1 MTRDK
6 EFDVSTYSVV
16 EYVGDLNKETF
27 DCHNHSIN
35 NFLYKE
41 SREFNLSNL
50 ANTTIVYDNK
60 EKRILGFYT
69 LNAGVIEFT
78 RRNDKFVRHSP
89 GFDGNTMF
97 ADGGVQTY
105 PVIHL
110 AYIALNKEYQ
120 RNNEY
125 RYGTQLLKQVFEVLI
140 CDIKERIGFS
150 ALKVSALSESVDFY
164 LRNGFEYVYYKPEMC
179 DIKEYDMFIR
189 YNRLK
194 EGIIKS

>member
-6 EFDVSTYSVV
+6 EFDVSTFSVV

-27 DCHNHSIN
+27 DCHNPSIN

-41 SREFNLSNL
+41 SRELNLSNL

-78 RRNDKFVRHSP
+78 RRNDKFVRHTP
-89 GFDGNTMF
+89 GFDSNTMF
-97 ADGGVQTY
+97 ADGGNQTY

-110 AYIALNKEYQ
+110 AYIALNK
-120 RNNEY
+120 
-125 RYGTQLLKQVFEVLI
+125 
-140 CDIKERIGFS
+140 
-150 ALKVSALSESVDFY
+150 
-164 LRNGFEYVYYKPEMC
+164 
-179 DIKEYDMFIR
+179 
-189 YNRLK
+189 
-194 EGIIKS
+194 

>member
-6 EFDVSTYSVV
+6 EFDVSTFSVV

-27 DCHNHSIN
+27 DCHNPSIN

-125 RYGTQLLKQVFEVLI
+125 RYGTQL
-140 CDIKERIGFS
+140 
-150 ALKVSALSESVDFY
+150 
-164 LRNGFEYVYYKPEMC
+164 
-179 DIKEYDMFIR
+179 
-189 YNRLK
+189 
-194 EGIIKS
+194 

>member
-1 MTRDK
+1 
-6 EFDVSTYSVV
+6 
-16 EYVGDLNKETF
+16 
-27 DCHNHSIN
+27 
-35 NFLYKE
+35 FLYKE
-41 SREFNLSNL
+41 SRELNLSNL

-78 RRNDKFVRHSP
+78 RRNDKFVRHTP
-89 GFDGNTMF
+89 GFDSNTMF
-97 ADGGVQTY
+97 ADGGNQTY

-125 RYGTQLLKQVFEVLI
+125 RFGTQLLKQVFEVLI

-150 ALKVSALSESVDFY
+150 ALKVSALYEYVDFY
-164 LRNGFEYVYYKPEMC
+164 SRNGFEYVLHTPETSQLN
-179 DIKEYDMFIR
+179 EYDMFIR

-194 EGIIKS
+194 EVIIKS